1 MTDASSGLLTAGTLK
16 RFSAK
21 TRDKLLEASLVLF
34 NESGFG
40 AVTTASIAQKAGVLE
55 GSLWYHF
62 RTKKDILLAHLDLL
76 QQVFEGANID
86 ADSTDEESIIAGIF
100 ASYDVIW
107 DFRYI
112 LRDDFAAAIEASDPA
127 LHNAKRVND
136 FLDAWTE
143 GRMQHAHKHGLLQL
157 PPNGME
163 DLSEIILVIGRYW
176 LDFSKKKYP
185 EENNHALRRKGLRH
199 VFAVL
204 GPYLT
209 GTAKGLIEAR
219 LGRRSF

>member
-1 MTDASSGLLTAGTLK
+1 MTDASTGLLTAGTLE

-21 TRDKLLEASLVLF
+21 TRDKLLEASLILF
-34 NESGFG
+34 NERGFA
-40 AVTTASIAQKAGVLE
+40 AVTTASIAEHAGVLE
-55 GSLWYHF
+55 GTLWYHF
-62 RTKKDILLAHLDLL
+62 RTKKDILTAHIELL

-86 ADSTDEESIIAGIF
+86 ADSTDEETIITGIF

-112 LRDDFAAAIEASDPA
+112 LRDDFASLLDPEEPA
-127 LHNAKRVND
+127 LKTTLLVND

-143 GRMQHAHKHGLLQL
+143 GRIQHAHQHGLLQL
-157 PPNGME
+157 EQKGME

-185 EENNHALRRKGLRH
+185 EADNHALRRKGLRH
-199 VFAVL
+199 VFSIL
-204 GPYLT
+204 GPYLSS
-209 GTAKGLIEAR
+209 TASGFI
-219 LGRRSF
+219 

>member
-1 MTDASSGLLTAGTLK
+1 MTDASTGLLTAGTLD

-21 TRDKLLEASLVLF
+21 PRHKLLEASLILF
-34 NESGFG
+34 NERGFA
-40 AVTTASIAQKAGVLE
+40 AVTTASIAEHAGVLE
-55 GSLWYHF
+55 GTLWYHC
-62 RTKKDILLAHLDLL
+62 RTKKDILTAHIELL

-86 ADSTDEESIIAGIF
+86 ADSTEEETIITGIF

-112 LRDDFAAAIEASDPA
+112 LRDDFASLLDPEEPA
-127 LHNAKRVND
+127 LKTTLLVND

-143 GRMQHAHKHGLLQL
+143 GRIQHAHQHGLLQL
-157 PPNGME
+157 EQKGME

-185 EENNHALRRKGLRH
+185 EADNHALRRKGLRH
-199 VFAVL
+199 VFTIL
-204 GPYLT
+204 GPYLSS
-209 GTAKGLIEAR
+209 TASGFIEAR
-219 LGRRSF
+219 LGPSVH

>member
-1 MTDASSGLLTAGTLK
+1 MPDASTGLLTAGTLE

-21 TRDKLLEASLVLF
+21 TRDKLLEASLILF
-34 NESGFG
+34 NERGFA
-40 AVTTASIAQKAGVLE
+40 AVTTASIAEHAGVLE
-55 GSLWYHF
+55 GTLWYHF
-62 RTKKDILLAHLDLL
+62 RTKKDILTAHIELL

-86 ADSTDEESIIAGIF
+86 ADSTDEETIITGIF

-112 LRDDFAAAIEASDPA
+112 LRDDFASLLDPEEPA
-127 LHNAKRVND
+127 LKTTLVVND

-143 GRMQHAHKHGLLQL
+143 GRIQHAHQHGLLQL
-157 PPNGME
+157 EQKGME

-185 EENNHALRRKGLRH
+185 EADNHALRRKGLRH
-199 VFAVL
+199 VFTIL
-204 GPYLT
+204 GPYLSS
-209 GTAKGLIEAR
+209 TASEFIEAR
-219 LGRRSF
+219 LGPSVH

>member
-1 MTDASSGLLTAGTLK
+1 MTDASTGLLTAGTLD

-21 TRDKLLEASLVLF
+21 TRDKLLEASLILF
-34 NESGFG
+34 NERGFA
-40 AVTTASIAQKAGVLE
+40 AVTTASIAEHAGVLE
-55 GSLWYHF
+55 GTLWYHF
-62 RTKKDILLAHLDLL
+62 RTKKDILTAHIELL

-86 ADSTDEESIIAGIF
+86 ADSTDEETIITGIF

-112 LRDDFAAAIEASDPA
+112 LRDDFASLLDPEEPA
-127 LHNAKRVND
+127 LKTTLVVND

-143 GRMQHAHKHGLLQL
+143 GRIQHAHQHGLLQL
-157 PPNGME
+157 EQKGME

-185 EENNHALRRKGLRH
+185 EADNHALRRKGLRH
-199 VFAVL
+199 VFSIL
-204 GPYLT
+204 GPYLSS
-209 GTAKGLIEAR
+209 TASGFIEAR
-219 LGRRSF
+219 LGPSVQ

>member
-1 MTDASSGLLTAGTLK
+1 MTDASAGLLTAGTLD

-34 NESGFG
+34 NERGFG
-40 AVTTASIAQKAGVLE
+40 AVTTASIAQHAGVLE

-62 RTKKDILLAHLDLL
+62 RTKKDILVAHIDLL

-86 ADSTDEESIIAGIF
+86 ADSTDEETIISGIF

-112 LRDDFAAAIEASDPA
+112 LRDDFAALLDAHDPA
-127 LHNAKRVND
+127 LQTTKMVND
-136 FLDAWTE
+136 FLDNWTE
-143 GRMQHAHKHGLLQL
+143 GRIQHAHQHGLLEL
-157 PPNGME
+157 APHGME
-163 DLSEIILVIGRYW
+163 DISEIILVIGRYW

-185 EENNHALRRKGLRH
+185 EADNRALRRKGLRH
-199 VFAVL
+199 VFTVL
-204 GPYLT
+204 GPHLT
-209 GTAKGLIEAR
+209 ANAADLIEGRLSPSAR
-219 LGRRSF
+219 